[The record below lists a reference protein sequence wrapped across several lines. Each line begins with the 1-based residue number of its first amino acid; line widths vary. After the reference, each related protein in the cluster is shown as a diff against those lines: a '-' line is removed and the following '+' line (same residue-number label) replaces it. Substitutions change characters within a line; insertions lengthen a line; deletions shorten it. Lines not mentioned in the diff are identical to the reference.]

1 MGRRHSGELPAMRHD
16 RRTGHARVRIN
27 GKTIWLGRW
36 GSEEARFKYDS
47 LVAAYIASGR
57 KSPEAA
63 LPPPAAVL
71 PATPPASDLTI
82 GELSLAWLKH
92 IRATK
97 GDCYKQSSTYGAAL
111 SATRALRGVATL
123 PARQFGPRQ
132 LLEVREAFASTRTVR
147 RNKKGEIVVDK
158 PRTRRYVN
166 DTMQRVVAMF
176 SWAVV
181 RELVPGDKPAALR
194 EVKPL
199 RAGDIATVVD
209 TPPREAVDDERVE
222 AVLVHLRP
230 PLRALV
236 RFIRLTGCRPSE
248 AARLRLADVYD
259 RDRAVWRYA
268 PPRHKNAWRG
278 HGKHIP
284 IGPEAQAVVLDAL
297 GGRGD
302 DAIVFDPRLAVP
314 DRKPVADT
322 IKMQPRRPSS
332 RVRETYGAASIRSA
346 IRRACEKAGC
356 QEWFPYLLRYAR
368 NQEIRRL
375 HGPEAAAANLGD
387 RSPQMLNRY
396 APPGWEAA
404 VEAAL
409 KTG

>member
-1 MGRRHSGELPAMRHD
+1 MGRRHSGELPAMRQD

-36 GSEEARFKYDS
+36 GTEEARFKYDS
-47 LVAAYIASGR
+47 LIAAYIASGR
-57 KSPEAA
+57 KTPEAA
-63 LPPPAAVL
+63 LPPPAAV
-71 PATPPASDLTI
+71 PPPPPAADITI

-97 GDCYKQSSTYGAAL
+97 GEGWRRSSTYCAAL
-111 SATRALRGVATL
+111 SATRALRPVATL
-123 PARQFGPRQ
+123 AARQFGPRQ
-132 LLEVREAFASTRTVR
+132 LLEVREAFAATRTIR

-176 SWAVV
+176 SWASV

-209 TPPREAVDDERVE
+209 TPPRQAVDDERVD
-222 AVLVHLRP
+222 AVLRHLRP

-248 AARLRLADVYD
+248 AAGLRLADVHD
-259 RDRAVWRYA
+259 RDCPVWRYV
-268 PPRHKNAWRG
+268 PQRHKNAWRG
-278 HGKHIP
+278 HGRHIP
-284 IGPEAQAVVLDAL
+284 IGPEAQAVVLEAL
-297 GGRGD
+297 GARGD
-302 DAIVFDPRLAVP
+302 DAVVFDPRLAVP
-314 DRKPVADT
+314 DRKPDGRT
-322 IKMQPRRPSS
+322 IKMQPRRPSP
-332 RVRETYGAASIRSA
+332 RVRDTYGAASIRSA

-356 QEWFPYLLRYAR
+356 ADWFPYLLRYAR

-396 APPGWEAA
+396 APPDWEAA
-404 VEAAL
+404 VDAAM

>member
-1 MGRRHSGELPAMRHD
+1 MGRRHSGELPSMRLD

-27 GKTIWLGRW
+27 GKTVWLGKW

-47 LVAAYIASGR
+47 LIAAYVASGR
-57 KSPEAA
+57 KSVEAA
-63 LPPPAAVL
+63 LPPPTAAA
-71 PATPPASDLTI
+71 PPPAADLTI

-92 IRATK
+92 IKATK
-97 GDCYKQSSTYGAAL
+97 GDGWKRSSTYVGAM
-111 SATRALRGVATL
+111 SATRAMRPVATM

-132 LLEVREAFASTRTVR
+132 LLEVREAFAASRTIR
-147 RNKKGEIVVDK
+147 RNKKGEVVSDK

-176 SWAVV
+176 SWAAV

-199 RAGDIATVVD
+199 RCGEVATVVD
-209 TPPREAVDDERVE
+209 TPPRQAVDDARVE
-222 AVLVHLRP
+222 AVLQHLRP
-230 PLRALV
+230 PMRSLV
-236 RFIRLTGCRPSE
+236 RFIRLTGCRPGE
-248 AARLRLADVYD
+248 AARLRLVDVHD
-259 RDRAVWRYA
+259 RDCTVWRYV
-268 PPRHKNAWRG
+268 PPNHKNAWRG
-278 HGKHIP
+278 HAKHIP
-284 IGPEAQAVVLDAL
+284 IGPEAQAVILEAL
-297 GGRGD
+297 AARGD
-302 DAIVFDPRLAVP
+302 DAFVFDPRLAVP
-314 DRKPVADT
+314 DRMQQPGT
-322 IKMQPRRPSS
+322 IKMQPRRPSP
-332 RVRETYGAASIRSA
+332 RVRETYAASSIRHA
-346 IRRACEKAGC
+346 IMRACEKAGC
-356 QEWFPYLLRYAR
+356 TEWFPYLLRYAR